1 MSKMFDNL
9 NEVFNVSGEIIPAEE
24 VEIVKSEIISDS
36 DKIDND
42 YEYARTQLY
51 SLIQKGHE
59 AIDGILNIANASE
72 HPRAYEVAFQGM
84 KNLADIND
92 KFMELHKKR
101 KEISQES
108 KSSPTT
114 VNNALFVGTSAELQQ
129 FLKQSTINNTENK
142 KSNGSSK
149 KT

>member
-24 VEIVKSEIISDS
+24 VKIVKPEIISDS
-36 DKIDND
+36 DKIDSD
-42 YEYARTQLY
+42 YEYARNQLY

-59 AIDGILNIANASE
+59 AIDGILNIASASE

-129 FLKQSTINNTENK
+129 FLKQSAINNTENK
-142 KSNGSSK
+142 KSNGSNK

>member
-1 MSKMFDNL
+1 MFDNL